1 MRTREQAVPP
11 GAWQDPAL
19 RSALNQVAA
28 LSHENAVL
36 GRHLANV
43 QARAAQQAADHAAA
57 LAAMRRQLIR
67 LRAAALRH
75 AIANPLML
83 HVPTADGFV
92 PPEAQKAMHEGLD
105 GNPHVTIHDYE
116 GLDHGFAAEVGARR
130 DEQAAQLA
138 DKRTADF
145 FAQNV
150 G

>member
-36 GRHLANV
+36 GRHLAGV

-57 LAAMRRQLIR
+57 LAAMRRQLTR

-75 AIANPLML
+75 AI
-83 HVPTADGFV
+83 
-92 PPEAQKAMHEGLD
+92 EAQALRDALRHLPVAITTGPTRPVATTQIPSGPRHEL
-105 GNPHVTIHDYE
+105 P
-116 GLDHGFAAEVGARR
+116 
-130 DEQAAQLA
+130 
-138 DKRTADF
+138 
-145 FAQNV
+145 
-150 G
+150 